1 MYFNVTEN
9 DQCDQRARRMT
20 DTFKSCATIGT
31 IGLWL
36 LAWNLFAV
44 LPPSLV
50 GQTASRSAEL
60 ATDLQRARAALKSND
75 QATAG
80 QLFRAALKL
89 NPTNVEAHANLGAM
103 AFVHGDCAAAEE
115 ELHSALRT
123 SPSLIKAQ
131 ALLSLCERRL
141 GQPSAQ
147 TDMESSFEKLDD
159 AKLRTQVGIELAD
172 VYYQQGELEQTSSV
186 LHTLLELNPDNVD
199 ILFFAQ
205 RVYSELADDTLNKL
219 AVLAPASARMEQ
231 LIAERLINAGNLKD
245 ATEHY
250 RKALQINPKL
260 PGMHFELAE
269 ALMEA
274 SPNNA
279 DTQKEARSELD
290 AAVQVDGDSSKV
302 ECEMGRI
309 SLLQSNADD
318 AFAHY
323 QHAYKLNPKDAQ
335 AEIGLADLLKMR
347 NKPEEAA
354 TYLRMAVASDP
365 FNAEA
370 HYKLS
375 QVDRELHLEDE
386 QKKELQL
393 FLDIR
398 ATRDKVKLLYRQMN
412 PQAMPLDDTIN
423 GAKP

>member
-1 MYFNVTEN
+1 MFINVTESG
-9 DQCDQRARRMT
+9 QPGWHARSAT
-20 DTFKSCATIGT
+20 DGDRSRATIGT
-31 IGLWL
+31 MGLWL
-36 LAWNLFAV
+36 MAWNLFAI
-44 LPPSLV
+44 LPPPLAA
-50 GQTASRSAEL
+50 QTASQSAEL
-60 ATDLQRARAALKSND
+60 ASDLQRAQAALKSND
-75 QATAG
+75 RATAA

-89 NPTNVEAHANLGAM
+89 DPASAEAHANLGAI
-103 AFVHGDCAAAEE
+103 AFVQGDCTAAEKE
-115 ELHSALRT
+115 FHSALRT
-123 SPSLIKAQ
+123 SPSLIKAK

-141 GQPSAQ
+141 GQTSAQ
-147 TDMESSFEKLDD
+147 ADMESSFEKLDD

-172 VYYQQGELEQTSSV
+172 VYYQQGELEPTSSV
-186 LHTLLELNPDNVD
+186 LRTLLELNPDNVD

-219 AVLAPASARMEQ
+219 AVLAPDSARMEQ

-250 RKALQINPKL
+250 RRALRINPKL

-274 SPNNA
+274 SPNDA
-279 DTQKEARSELD
+279 ETQKEARSELD
-290 AAVQVDGDSSKV
+290 TAVQVDGDSSKV

-309 SLLQSNADD
+309 SLLQSNPDD

-323 QHAYKLNPKDAQ
+323 QHAYELNPRDAR
-335 AEIGLADLLKMR
+335 AEVGLADMLRMR

-354 TYLRMAVASDP
+354 TYLRMAVASEP

-375 QVDRELHLEDE
+375 QLDRELHLDDE

-398 ATRDKVKLLYRQMN
+398 ATRDKIKLLYRQMN
-412 PQAMPLDDTIN
+412 PQAIPLDDTIS